1 MLTQTKTIYKKNQEW
16 LDYCIFYVMSLSD
29 TLLNWKCPYTFCIEL
44 LDSIHFPQFQMFAF
58 TAIDIVCSNERS
70 LSLSPHTIA
79 YLSITSLMK
88 KYYGLSNGREPL
100 PLEPIDVR
108 EKYLCLDI
116 LSISFY
122 QLHNV
127 CIHMC
132 VPVQPIICND
142 SKQRSSLVRSPKS
155 QSAELNFL

>member
-1 MLTQTKTIYKKNQEW
+1 
-16 LDYCIFYVMSLSD
+16 MSLSD
-29 TLLNWKCPYTFCIEL
+29 DILNWKCPYTFCIEL

-88 KYYGLSNGREPL
+88 KYYGISNGREPV

-108 EKYLCLDI
+108 EQFLCLDI

-127 CIHMC
+127 CIQMTTTI
-132 VPVQPIICND
+132 QPIVCNE
-142 SKQRSSLVRSPKS
+142 SKQNTSPVKSPKS